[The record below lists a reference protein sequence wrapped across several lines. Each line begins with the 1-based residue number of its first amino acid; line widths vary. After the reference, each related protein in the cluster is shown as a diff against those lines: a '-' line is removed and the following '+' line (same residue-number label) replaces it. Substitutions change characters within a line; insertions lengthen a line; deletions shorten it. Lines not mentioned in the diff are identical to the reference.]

1 MVQVKSF
8 LDDIRVERNNKIGRT
23 PSILLTNPKYGHNVG
38 AAIRAASCYGLE
50 QVWYTGS
57 RINAELE
64 ERKRLPREERMKGY
78 ANVTLHNSDYPF
90 DSFPSDVVPVAIEVN
105 SSAQSLVGFQ
115 HPDNPLY
122 VFGPEDGSVP
132 SSILRHCHSVVIIPT
147 AHCLNLATA
156 VATVLYD
163 RKAKRQ
169 MAGLEP
175 LVATSQILNEQ
186 RGYIEEDD
194 DRAFLNAVT

>member
-1 MVQVKSF
+1 MAKSQVESY
-8 LDDIRVERNNKIGRT
+8 LDKIRVARNNKIGRT

-38 AAIRAASCYGLE
+38 AAVRAAACYGME

-64 ERKRLPREERMKGY
+64 ERRRLPREERMKGY
-78 ANVTLHNSDYPF
+78 ASISLHNSEYPF
-90 DSFPSDVVPVAIEVN
+90 DSFGSDVVPVAVEVN
-105 SSAQSLVGFQ
+105 PSAVQLPHFE
-115 HPDNPLY
+115 HPENALY

-132 SSILRHCHSVVIIPT
+132 SSVLRHCHSVVIIPT

-163 RKAKRQ
+163 RRMKRTL
-169 MAGLEP
+169 AGLEAP
-175 LVATSQILNEQ
+175 VATADILNEQ
-186 RGYIEEDD
+186 RGEATNDLN
-194 DRAFLNAVT
+194 FLV